1 MGGVLVTAWSARTNE
16 INGKLKSGKNGF
28 KIAPGVQLVLY
39 ALPFFVVVFLFSY
52 LPLYGWLYAF
62 FDYRAGLDL
71 FKTKFV
77 GLKYF
82 QNIVGNPVLFRD
94 MLRVLRNTFAM
105 SFLGLLTSPLPMI
118 FAIMI
123 TEVRFKWFKRSV
135 QTLSTIPN
143 FISWIMVYSVA
154 WSMFSV
160 GDGFINRVLL
170 KLDLIE
176 TEINFLA
183 SSDNVW
189 ITMLTYSIWKGL
201 GWSAIMYLAAIAA
214 IDQEQ
219 YEAAIVDGAG
229 RFQLIWHVT
238 LPGILPT
245 YFVLLLLTIANF
257 INNGM
262 EQYFVFQNAM
272 NKSYIEVLDLY
283 VYNKGMVGNNIPFA
297 TAISMLKSLIS
308 IVLLFTANRLSKS
321 VRDESII

>member
-1 MGGVLVTAWSARTNE
+1 MTAWPARTNE
-16 INGKLKSGKNGF
+16 INGQLKSGKNRN

-82 QNIVGNPVLFRD
+82 ENIVGNPVLFRD

-189 ITMLTYSIWKGL
+189 VTMLTYSIWKGL